1 MPSVTLPVALA
12 ASAGAGLVG
21 SAISGNAAQTAAKD
35 QTQAEQSAQQIMQ
48 QQYQQ
53 TRADLLPYNTAGQG
67 AVSAIQQTPAF
78 NFNDTQAQ
86 LEATP
91 GYQFNLSQGLKATQN
106 SAAARG
112 LGVSGAAQKGAAS
125 YASGLADTT
134 YQNQFSNALNT
145 YQTNLA
151 KQQNLAGLG
160 ESAAAQ
166 TGAFGTQTAA
176 NIGQTAVGVGNA
188 QAAGAVGTAN
198 AAASGLSGVGNA
210 FLTSAFLNN
219 PSNNAG
225 IFGSASS
232 GYGANGQL
240 APYLY
245 GG

>member
-1 MPSVTLPVALA
+1 MPSITLPVAIA

-21 SAISGNAAQTAAKD
+21 AGISASAAGNAAKQQTA
-35 QTQAEQSAQQIMQ
+35 AEQSAQQIMQ

-67 AVSAIQQTPAF
+67 AVQAIQNMGDF
-78 NFNDTQAQ
+78 NFAPTQAN

-112 LGVSGAAQKGAAS
+112 LGVSGAALKGAAS

-145 YQTNLA
+145 YNTNLA
-151 KQQNLAGLG
+151 KQQQLAGLG

-166 TGAFGTQTAA
+166 TGAYGTQTAS

-188 QAAGAVGTAN
+188 QAAGTVGTAN
-198 AAASGLSGVGNA
+198 AIAGGLSGVGNA

-225 IFGSASS
+225 IYAAPSSYYPAGAPASAV
-232 GYGANGQL
+232 
-240 APYLY
+240 PF
-245 GG
+245 